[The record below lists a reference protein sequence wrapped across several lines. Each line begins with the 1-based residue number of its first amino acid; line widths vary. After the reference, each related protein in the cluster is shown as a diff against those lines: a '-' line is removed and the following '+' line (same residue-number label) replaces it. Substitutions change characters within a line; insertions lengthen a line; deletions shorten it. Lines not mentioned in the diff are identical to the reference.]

1 MPRTNDRDARGYGS
15 PHVKARAA
23 LLPSAVGSACTRCG
37 VTLTSED
44 KIHLDHT
51 DDRSAYAGF
60 AHAKCN
66 QSAGAIKGNRARG
79 IGPLGH
85 RSRLW

>member
-1 MPRTNDRDARGYGS
+1 MPRAGSKEARGYG
-15 PHVKARAA
+15 HAHKRARAA
-23 LLPSAVGSACTRCG
+23 LLPTAIGSPCTRCG
-37 VTLTSED
+37 VALTETD
-44 KIHLDHT
+44 DIHLDHT

-60 AHAKCN
+60 AHASCN

-85 RSRLW
+85 RSRIW